1 MTIKLIRFT
10 NILLLILGMF
20 IAPQALAQAVK
31 VDSADPSSAPQ
42 GTLNQMVTIK
52 GSGFNNSAKVHFY
65 KTATEDPGGITVR
78 SSKTLD
84 PETIEV
90 IIDIADTLEA
100 VAEYDIEVRLGGRRG
115 GKGTTAKLFSVTPK
129 NQETVSCF
137 DAFGVANDM
146 CDCRFNANTEGGQ
159 GTPSVVLWALQGD
172 CSTKDTLQLLQY
184 EALNGNGHTVT
195 AVAPFVG
202 SSVIANSGHRAHVFS
217 LNIAVAGGV
226 TTGCATDGSN
236 LNSAISFVLDD
247 SKVSPED
254 IGDADG
260 RIYPLTRLRAWGIN
274 VDSANPLC
282 RAIEFRRDPSYD
294 DMLGGAGL
302 EPSDYT
308 DAMAHI
314 QDVLITS
321 GSYSEAGIQ
330 VSGFVNAEVGG
341 RSDDKIGIHSSSVM
355 GATGT
360 GGSAILFGPVYGPGT
375 VAQNAVTANGEIG
388 IVVEGGDGIDDV
400 IIENN
405 NVVGAGTAIWVDD
418 QVEDAFFKSNVLM
431 GDGLGGIIDTGID
444 TSACNNRYR
453 SNRINEFD
461 IDVQESLCSLP

>member
-10 NILLLILGMF
+10 NILLLILGIF
-20 IAPQALAQAVK
+20 IAPQVLAIEIT
-31 VDSADPSSAPQ
+31 DIDPESAPQ
-42 GTLNQMVTIK
+42 GTTGLPVEIL
-52 GSGFNNSAKVHFY
+52 GSGFDDTTEVTFLLGKKSAS
-65 KTATEDPGGITVR
+65 GITVKSTEFSTSTR
-78 SSKTLD
+78 IIAT
-84 PETIEV
+84 
-90 IIDIADTLEA
+90 IDIADQADTVDYTVKVSL
-100 VAEYDIEVRLGGRRG
+100 RRG
-115 GKGTTAKLFSVTPK
+115 GKGTTAYGTFKVTPK
-129 NQETVSCF
+129 NDKETVSC
-137 DAFGVANDM
+137 AEVFGVSN
-146 CDCRFNANTEGGQ
+146 CNCEFVRNNEGGQ

-195 AVAPFVG
+195 ALAPFVG

-294 DMLGGAGL
+294 AMLGGAGL
-302 EPSDYT
+302 DPSDYT

-341 RSDDKIGIHSSSVM
+341 RSEKKIGIHSSSVM
-355 GATGT
+355 GAAE
-360 GGSAILFGPVYGPGT
+360 GGVSGILFGPVYGPGT

-388 IVVEGGDGIDDV
+388 ICLLYTSDAADD
-400 IIENN
+400 
-405 NVVGAGTAIWVDD
+405 
-418 QVEDAFFKSNVLM
+418 SVL
-431 GDGLGGIIDTGID
+431 
-444 TSACNNRYR
+444 
-453 SNRINEFD
+453 
-461 IDVQESLCSLP
+461 V